1 VKHFQI
7 ARTVGLMMA
16 LAVIG
21 VMALVPTSGGPSAA
35 QFMRGDA
42 NNDGEITLADVIH
55 VASFLYGA
63 GPTPLPTSDSG
74 DADCD
79 NTVSPLDVVY
89 LINFV
94 LRGGPKPKCPT

>member
-1 VKHFQI
+1 MKQFRFT
-7 ARTVGLMMA
+7 RTTCLIMAMA
-16 LAVIG
+16 LLLVMLPGPLTVRTPGAVFI
-21 VMALVPTSGGPSAA
+21 
-35 QFMRGDA
+35 RGDA

-55 VASFLYGA
+55 VAAFLYGA

-74 DADCD
+74 DANCD